1 MEKLE
6 SKIREV
12 QDVQK
17 SLQDIQ
23 AQIIKA
29 FM

>member
-1 MEKLE
+1 MERLQE
-6 SKIREV
+6 KIEEV
-12 QDVQK
+12 QRVQQN
-17 SLQDIQ
+17 LQDIQ

>member
-6 SKIREV
+6 QKIAEV
-12 QDVQK
+12 QNVQQ

>member
-1 MEKLE
+1 MEQLQD
-6 SKIREV
+6 KIEEV
-12 QDVQK
+12 QRVQQN
-17 SLQDIQ
+17 LQDIQ